1 MSHSHSILTAM
12 HSSYINISLFAL
24 SLKLIQAAPRLYFCN
39 CDKSC
44 FPSGSCSFQRGLIS
58 QVTVLPSF
66 KLESHQTIAG
76 PITDGLYMKHVYNRH
91 AKCQDGNIFLRLF
104 VFPCALF
111 YACVSYL
118 LVLFPFVVVWPLF
131 EDVLFF
137 SAVSFVSLCGCVT
150 PCWSYH
156 SLQLT

>member
-111 YACVSYL
+111 YACVSFICWCCFHLWLFGPFLKMCCSSLQFILYL
-118 LVLFPFVVVWPLF
+118 FVVV
-131 EDVLFF
+131 
-137 SAVSFVSLCGCVT
+137 
-150 PCWSYH
+150 
-156 SLQLT
+156 